1 MLSFGHWTRN
11 IYCVVDVD
19 ASSFKQLL
27 RALER
32 CSPVEQFL
40 NFTIILVMQ
49 ISDGRS
55 VTYSIIDINN
65 NIILI
70 CLLCNDYYTVY
81 NKCFNLKCRII
92 FLSRKLYTDLFI
104 SESKLFSFRKFRF
117 SQLDILALSKIW
129 IHFDRTAWN
138 KRKENKSGSNKN
150 RPWNQ
155 ALLCPR
161 FSQQYHWLETWITIY
176 SSSGSN
182 KTLHVISHYLHL
194 VRKRTGQPLY
204 SIISYKPL
212 RFEIET

>member
-27 RALER
+27 RAPER

-40 NFTIILVMQ
+40 NFTIIFVMQ

-55 VTYSIIDINN
+55 VTYSITNINN
-65 NIILI
+65 NSKLI
-70 CLLCNDYYTVY
+70 CLLCNDNYTVY
-81 NKCFNLKCRII
+81 NKYCNLCVSKMSNYS
-92 FLSRKLYTDLFI
+92 LSRKLYTDLFI

-117 SQLDILALSKIW
+117 SQLDILLLSKTW
-129 IHFDRTAWN
+129 IHFSRPAWN
-138 KRKENKSGSNKN
+138 KRNKTKSGSNKN

-161 FSQQYHWLETWITIY
+161 FSQQYYLLETGITIY
-176 SSSGSN
+176 SSWSFD
-182 KTLHVISHYLHL
+182 KVLHIILHY
-194 VRKRTGQPLY
+194 
-204 SIISYKPL
+204 
-212 RFEIET
+212 